1 MILKKRQLLL
11 ATLIIALGAAVFIN
25 RYYTNPKIESAAS
38 ADAVTS
44 PAAQEGANL
53 GDARYVISSGVTLDD
68 AAAQAQ
74 ASDYFSAAKLRRQT
88 ARDDAAQA
96 LNAVI
101 KDSASSPVAVEKATQ
116 ALADMAEEIMLEN
129 DIENLITAKIGC
141 ESLVIINGG
150 KAEVIA
156 ENGSLDE
163 TSVMQIKEIVT
174 NHTGYSVENVTIVEM
189 QY

>member
-44 PAAQEGANL
+44 PAAKEGANL

-96 LNAVI
+96 LNDVI